1 MRKEGI
7 PRGTRLFLLFLHSLS
22 PHQNPWNPQ
31 KPPGGQNKKNFA
43 KGVIMLLREL
53 DAQAREEGGAVYML
67 NGNHESL
74 NVCGDFR
81 YATPGGFREAALA
94 AGLRSAASS
103 ALDAQLRARLAL
115 YAPGGPMALELS
127 LNPTVL
133 VVGRTM
139 FAHGG
144 IMPSHVAYGL
154 EKLNGEE
161 VFFFSPDGKTQGEGG
176 EKLTLFPS
184 FLFSTLL
191 RKTPSADV
199 AAWMRGDRRADGSAA
214 PPPFLA
220 MGDASS
226 VMWNRAYGKERYAS
240 QAERHGACRQL
251 KTALDAA
258 GCDRLVVGH
267 TPQLG
272 GANCECGGT
281 VWRLD
286 VGMSSGVLNAR
297 PAVLEL
303 PKGGA
308 EEPRVLVVGGPAC
321 TLPPPIVNRG
331 GKRGGAMSAMDVA
344 GDGDGGA
351 AGSVAPRPG
360 VRAGR
365 RGLGNLVRGRTMAP

>member
-1 MRKEGI
+1 
-7 PRGTRLFLLFLHSLS
+7 
-22 PHQNPWNPQ
+22 
-31 KPPGGQNKKNFA
+31 
-43 KGVIMLLREL
+43 MLLREL

-94 AGLRSAASS
+94 AGLRGAASS

-115 YAPGGPMALELS
+115 YAPGGPMALELA

-154 EKLNGEE
+154 EKLN
-161 VFFFSPDGKTQGEGG
+161 
-176 EKLTLFPS
+176 
-184 FLFSTLL
+184 
-191 RKTPSADV
+191 ADV

-240 QAERHGACRQL
+240 QAERAGACRQL
-251 KTALDAA
+251 KAALDAA

-272 GANCECGGT
+272 GANCECGGM

-303 PKGGA
+303 PPKNGREGD
-308 EEPRVLVVGGPAC
+308 EPRVLVVGGPAC
-321 TLPPPIVNRG
+321 TLPPPIVKREGKG
-331 GKRGGAMSAMDVA
+331 GKKSGNSGI
-344 GDGDGGA
+344 GEGL
-351 AGSVAPRPG
+351 PG
-360 VRAGR
+360 VKAGR
-365 RGLGNLVRGRTMAP
+365 RGLGNLVRGRTMAPP